1 MKKLLILGITVLL
14 FFSCKKDKIYHSFNE
29 KQLVFVNY
37 SNGQDLKFIDTS
49 SVVQTIQQF
58 QFHRDFREQVGLYGK
73 TGVLSEEYEVIY
85 SPGNSDLD
93 LRIGLGAQLPFLDI
107 TFTSYH
113 TTERLDSLK
122 YTIPTI
128 TINGKNYSE
137 VYTLKV
143 YKNGQYINNND
154 TATLFHNKQF
164 GVIQLLFPN
173 GKKIIR
179 TD

>member
-1 MKKLLILGITVLL
+1 MKRLLILSITGLV
-14 FFSCKKDKIYHSFNE
+14 FFSCKKEKTYHSFNE

-37 SNGQDLKFIDTS
+37 SNDQDLKFIDS
-49 SVVQTIQQF
+49 SSIVQTIQQS
-58 QFHRDFREQVGLYGK
+58 QYHRDFREQVGLYGK
-73 TGVLSEEYEVIY
+73 TGVLSEEYEVAY
-85 SPGNSDLD
+85 SPGNSDLN
-93 LRIGLGAQLPFLDI
+93 LHISLTAWVPLVDI
-107 TFTSYH
+107 AFASYQTS
-113 TTERLDSLK
+113 ERLDLLN
-122 YTIPTI
+122 YTFPAI
-128 TINGKNYSE
+128 TINGKGYSE

-143 YKNGQYINNND
+143 YKNGQQINNND

>member
-1 MKKLLILGITVLL
+1 MKRLLILSITGLI
-14 FFSCKKDKIYHSFNE
+14 FFSCKKEKIYHSFNE

-37 SNGQDLKFIDTS
+37 SKGQNLKFIDTS
-49 SVVQTIQQF
+49 LVVQTIQQF

-73 TGVLSEEYEVIY
+73 TGVLSEEYEVVY

-93 LRIGLGAQLPFLDI
+93 LHISLMAQVPVLDVTFASYRISQ
-107 TFTSYH
+107 
-113 TTERLDSLK
+113 RLDSLNF
-122 YTIPTI
+122 TFPSI
-128 TINGKNYSE
+128 TINGKSYSE